1 MNKVDGLNL
10 LRGTP
15 DDYTKLVIFD
25 PQYRQVMDHLK
36 FGNEGERQKGRAI
49 LPQQS
54 DFEICQFGAEIV
66 RVLKPG
72 GYVMLWCD
80 KFILCQGIAP
90 KLFPD
95 ELKLV
100 DLVTWD
106 KGKIGMGKRT
116 RRRCEHAIFFQKA
129 PHVVRTKKLVTWKTQ
144 PCIADVWLE
153 PIKDKVHAHQKPFGL
168 QKAVIEATT
177 DPGDVVIDPVAGSFS
192 VMHAAHA
199 CGRRFLGGD
208 ILGRLKPLTHCRKP
222 SLPLSS
228 RLSIQLP
235 AHRGDRAIP
244 DQEIAAG
251 SIAFEVARRSLV

>member
-1 MNKVDGLNL
+1 MSKRVPDYPLDTMNKADGLDL

-15 DDYTKLVIFD
+15 DNFSKLFIFD
-25 PQYRQVMDHLK
+25 PQYRHLMDHMK
-36 FGNEGERQKGRAI
+36 FGNEGERQKGRAL

-54 DFEICQFGAEIV
+54 DSEIGRFGAEIV

-80 KFILCQGIAP
+80 KFILCQQIAP
-90 KLFPD
+90 DFFQKQ
-95 ELKLV
+95 LKLV

-106 KGKIGMGKRT
+106 KGKIGMGRRT
-116 RRRCEHAIFFQKA
+116 RRRGEYAIFFQKT
-129 PHVVRTKKLVTWKTQ
+129 PQVIRTKNLVTWKTK
-144 PCIADVWLE
+144 PTIPDVWDE
-153 PIKDKVHAHQKPFGL
+153 EIIHRDRIHVHQKPFGL

-208 ILGRLKPLTHCRKP
+208 IMGAPETPYTLPEVESP
-222 SLPLSS
+222 STVAEPTS
-228 RLSIQLP
+228 RYVAP
-235 AHRGDRAIP
+235 AESA
-244 DQEIAAG
+244 
-251 SIAFEVARRSLV
+251 